1 MKIKKMI
8 GNKYALII
16 EKDEMI
22 IKTLEQFAI
31 KEKIGMALFQM
42 IGAVTNV
49 TLGYV
54 PKKSND
60 YVKKTFLEQYELLST
75 IGTIIWDEKDTNKP
89 IIHCHTTFGDDN
101 FNVIGGHMLDAKVAI
116 KVEVIIDILSNEK
129 ISQVI
134 DNKSNFHIWKLS

>member
-1 MKIKKMI
+1 MI

-31 KEKIGMALFQM
+31 KENIGMAQFQM

-49 TLGYV
+49 TLGYI
-54 PKKSND
+54 PKKSTD
-60 YVKKTFLEQYELLST
+60 YVKKISWTELLST
-75 IGTIIWDEKDTNKP
+75 IGTIIWDEKDRNKP

-101 FNVIGGHMLDAKVAI
+101 FK
-116 KVEVIIDILSNEK
+116 
-129 ISQVI
+129 
-134 DNKSNFHIWKLS
+134 

>member
-1 MKIKKMI
+1 MKMKKML

-31 KEKIGMALFQM
+31 KEKIGMAQLQM
-42 IGAVTNV
+42 IGAINNV

-54 PKKSND
+54 PKNSTD
-60 YVKKTFLEQYELLST
+60 YVKKDFLQQYELLSA
-75 IGTIIWDEKDTNKP
+75 IGSIIWDDKIENKP

-101 FNVIGGHMLDAKVAI
+101 FNVIGGHLLEAKVAI
-116 KVEVIIDILSNEK
+116 KVEVIIDILSDKK
-129 ISQVI
+129 IKQVI
-134 DNKSNFHIWKLS
+134 DNKSNFHIWDL